1 MPRLTDVA
9 IRSLPLPAAGQTT
22 YDDEGSPLKLRISH
36 GGAKTFIVMLA
47 SGRRHT
53 IGRFGE
59 VSLADARAAARR
71 LRAQKTLGR
80 ILPQSTS
87 VAEARKQYLDSLDV
101 RPATY
106 AYYERCL
113 NRLTGT
119 VQAVDAVELNRIL
132 DPLSKSARNQFLAA
146 YRAFFSWCI
155 RRYYLDINPCQR
167 LTATKLAPRDR
178 VLSHAELKAIWNACD
193 DSSFGHIVRL
203 LMLTGQRRTE
213 VASIQSSW
221 IGTDQTLTP
230 VFLTFP
236 ASVTKNGQQHTVPLS
251 ASVIR
256 LLLASQVP
264 ISPALSHAVRSAL
277 LFPSAKTGTMVTGWA
292 KLKADLDKRCRV
304 QNWTLHDLRRTFAT
318 RLAELGI
325 QPHVIERCLNHITG
339 TMTPLARTY
348 NRATYF
354 NDMKQAFAAYDAY
367 ITKLCCDEASEAKA
381 TLPLL
386 GYDQVGIAG
395 TTDRRPATLGA

>member
-1 MPRLTDVA
+1 MPRFTDIA
-9 IRSLPLPAAGQTT
+9 IRSLPLPAAGQLT
-22 YDDEGSPLKLRISH
+22 YDEDGSPLKLRISH

-87 VAEARKQYLDSLDV
+87 IAEARKQYLDSLEV
-101 RPATY
+101 RPATH
-106 AYYERCL
+106 AYYERWL

-119 VQAVDAVELNRIL
+119 VQAIDAVELNRIL
-132 DPLSKSARNQFLAA
+132 DPLSRAARNQALGS

-167 LTATKLAPRDR
+167 LTASKLTPRDR

-193 DSSFGHIVRL
+193 HGSFGTIVRL

-213 VASIQSSW
+213 VASMQSSW
-221 IGTDQTLTP
+221 IGTDHTLTP
-230 VFLTFP
+230 LFLTFP
-236 ASVTKNGQQHTVPLS
+236 ASVTKNRHQHTIPLS
-251 ASVIR
+251 ALVVR
-256 LLLASQVP
+256 LVQGSAS
-264 ISPALSHAVRSAL
+264 ISPASPQSVSHSAL
-277 LFPSAKTGTMVTGWA
+277 LFPSPKTGAMVTGWA
-292 KLKADLDKRCRV
+292 ELKADLDKRCRV

-339 TMTPLARTY
+339 TMTALARTY

-354 NDMKQAFAAYDAY
+354 NDMKQAFDIYDGY
-367 ITKLCCDEASEAKA
+367 IAKVCCAEASDGQAN
-381 TLPLL
+381 LPLL
-386 GYDQVGIAG
+386 CFERVGIAG
-395 TTDRRPATLGA
+395 ATPRPPATLGA